1 MNHKKKLFIYIF
13 VVVLFINSASIVSTY
28 SHHRLNASETQTSNV
43 TNKNNKTD
51 SQKFN
56 FITKITLSQK
66 SISVTKGKKS
76 VIKASIS
83 YDKNTDLEK
92 ESVVWTSKNTN
103 IATVSKSGVINAK
116 NSGKTYI
123 ICSSKS
129 GNVKVRCKVVVRKPY
144 NKISSIKL
152 NNSHLQLGKNDVRTL
167 KANIKYKTSKN
178 YDNEPVFWTS
188 SNNRIATVKNGV
200 VKGKKN
206 GTAYIKIK
214 SKYTNK
220 VARCKVT
227 VKKTKYIAFTFDDG
241 PGEYTDKLINALDK
255 YHGKAT
261 FFVLGNRVNSYKKQL
276 IHAYDLGMEIG
287 SHTWAHK
294 NLKLLRA
301 REVKSEID
309 KTRTAIKKIIGT
321 EPTVLRPPYGN
332 YNKIVSKYAGVPMI
346 YWSVDTQDWKYR
358 NVKYVSKYII
368 KHAKDGEIV
377 LLHDIHST
385 SVNGFIKALPSLRKK
400 GYELVT
406 VSELYEIKG
415 KKMKKG
421 KMYFGPNRDK

>member
-1 MNHKKKLFIYIF
+1 MMFISSGMI
-13 VVVLFINSASIVSTY
+13 ISTY
-28 SHHRLNASETQTSNV
+28 SHHQLNASETSTASTKIENENNNSSNY
-43 TNKNNKTD
+43 NLIK
-51 SQKFN
+51 
-56 FITKITLSQK
+56 KITLSQK
-66 SISVTKGKKS
+66 TISITKGKKS
-76 VIKASIS
+76 IIKAHIS
-83 YDKNTDLEK
+83 YKKNSDLEN
-92 ESVVWTSKNTN
+92 EPIVWNSKNTS
-103 IATVSKSGVINAK
+103 IATVNKSGVVTAK
-116 NSGKTYI
+116 KPGKTYI

-129 GNVKVRCKVVVRKPY
+129 GNIRVRCKIIVREPY

-152 NNSHLQLGKNDVRTL
+152 NNSHIQLGKNDVRSL
-167 KANIKYKTSKN
+167 KANIKYNNSNKYS
-178 YDNEPVFWTS
+178 NEPVFWSS
-188 SNNRIATVKNGV
+188 SNNKIATVKNGV

-241 PGEYTDKLINALDK
+241 PGEYTDKLLNALDK

-261 FFVLGNRVNSYKKQL
+261 FFVLGTRVNTYKKEL
-276 IHAYDLGMEIG
+276 KHAYDLGMEIG

-294 NLKLLRA
+294 NLKLLQA

-385 SVNGFIKALPSLRKK
+385 SVNGIIKALPSLRKK